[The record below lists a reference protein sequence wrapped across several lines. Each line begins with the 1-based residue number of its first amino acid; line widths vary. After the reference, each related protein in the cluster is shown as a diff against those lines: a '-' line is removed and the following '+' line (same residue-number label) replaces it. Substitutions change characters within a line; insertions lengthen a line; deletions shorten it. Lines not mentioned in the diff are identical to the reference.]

1 MKEIDKHQTPVSTP
15 DLAGAQLRAQT
26 TTRPAKN
33 KAKGL
38 SLSRLAG
45 LEAAD
50 MTPDV
55 REAVLRLITEVEKLN
70 SEAGGLRDQIKN
82 LENIADTDP
91 LLPVFNRRAFT
102 RELSRAMAFAQR
114 HDLGGALVYVDLDGF
129 KGVNDE
135 YGHAAGDAVLIHV
148 SKVLNGHIR
157 ESDLVGRLGG
167 DEFGILLAAADD
179 AGASAKAAA
188 LVELIREQHIDIGS
202 QEICIGASAGVQ
214 PFQPELNAEE
224 ILDLADQAMY
234 AQKVAKGCAA

>member
-1 MKEIDKHQTPVSTP
+1 MKETEKPQKPVSTP
-15 DLAGAQLRAQT
+15 DIAPVRMRTQAST
-26 TTRPAKN
+26 KTAKPT
-33 KAKGL
+33 GL

-50 MTPDV
+50 LTPDV

-82 LENIADTDP
+82 LESIADTDP

-148 SKVLNGHIR
+148 ATVLNEHIR

-179 AGASAKAAA
+179 TGASAKANA
-188 LVELIREQHIDIGS
+188 LVELIREQHIDIGG

-214 PFQPELNAEE
+214 PFQPECGAEE
-224 ILDLADQAMY
+224 LLDLADKAMY
-234 AQKVAKGCAA
+234 AQKIAKGCAA

>member
-1 MKEIDKHQTPVSTP
+1 MKATIDPNREALTSPGVPLSTGGRSEVSKRNP
-15 DLAGAQLRAQT
+15 
-26 TTRPAKN
+26 
-33 KAKGL
+33 L

-45 LEAAD
+45 LKATD
-50 MTPDV
+50 LTPDV
-55 REAVLRLITEVEKLN
+55 REAVMRLIGEVEKLN
-70 SEAGGLRDQIKN
+70 TETTALRTKVKD
-82 LENIADTDP
+82 LEGIADTDP

-135 YGHAAGDAVLIHV
+135 YGHAAGDTVLIHV
-148 SKVLNGHIR
+148 ASVLNEHIR

-188 LVELIREQHIDIGS
+188 LVELIREQHIDIGE

-214 PFQPELNAEE
+214 PFQPDLSAEE

-234 AQKVAKGCAA
+234 AHKLAKGCAA